1 MSKRTTQSSFH
12 TFLDTILSSGTDV
25 DIAQA
30 KKDFLRRYK
39 AAWRKNYRKQKHSF
53 TIALTD
59 KEEAVIAKNAQI
71 HKRSRT
77 AFIKEAALAYTKLA
91 FLVPNSQELD
101 EIRAVLAG
109 LYAVLEKIGT
119 ANVLPEAAAA
129 FIVMKITE
137 VEETLLD
144 ICEHPKLLRHDS

>member
-1 MSKRTTQSSFH
+1 MSKRATQSSFH
-12 TFLDTILSSGTDV
+12 TYLDSILSSGTDV

-30 KKDFLRRYK
+30 KKDFLRQYK

-59 KEEAVIAKNAQI
+59 KEEAVIAKNAQF

-77 AFIKEAALAYTKLA
+77 AFIKEAAFAYTRLA

-101 EIRAVLAG
+101 EIRTLLAG
-109 LYAVLEKIGT
+109 LYAVLEKIKI

-129 FIVMKITE
+129 FIVMKIAE
-137 VEETLLD
+137 VEETILN
-144 ICEHPKLLRHDS
+144 ICEHPKLMYRDR